1 MKKFIVLTIILLK
14 NSLSTLGTGK
24 SSKKKSIL
32 YLALIVMG
40 VLPMVVG
47 IGTSTATMYDILVQ
61 VHQEGILL
69 ATGFTTVSLL
79 ILVFGI
85 FYVIN
90 IFYFAQDIDKLLPL
104 PLRPSQLTS
113 AKFCVSLVYEY
124 LTVAMFLLPLIIAFG
139 IKSNGGLLF
148 YIYSFFL
155 LLVVPV
161 IPLVIAGT
169 IVLVLMRFS
178 NLTKKK
184 DQFRI
189 IAAVFGILLVLAI
202 NYFTSNYLSVTD
214 HPERTFNLLNTEHNS
229 FINLV
234 ARFFPLAK
242 IASDCLLNYHNLSGF
257 TNLLSFYLINSVFI
271 VLFLTLSEAIYLKG
285 AVGGSEIYSG
295 SKSLTKDELY
305 KSTRKSSVIKSYI
318 LKETKILLRTPAF
331 FINCILTNFLW
342 PIILTAA
349 YLGVDTGLQKVT
361 QFLVGNNTESI
372 ILACSVALSMFISAS
387 NSIAASALSREGNN
401 FFVNK
406 YLPVFYRDI
415 IVSKLYTAF
424 IVSFTGFLI
433 VLIAAEFLLKLQL
446 GIICLSIIL
455 SLEGIIFTSL
465 VGFLFDINYP
475 KLIWDN
481 EYKPI
486 KQNMN
491 VLFNIIINMIIGV
504 LIIYFTF
511 TMNISKVYL
520 FFMLLISF
528 SVINF
533 ILYQFLIKKGERAI
547 LDLEV

>member
-1 MKKFIVLTIILLK
+1 
-14 NSLSTLGTGK
+14 
-24 SSKKKSIL
+24 
-32 YLALIVMG
+32 
-40 VLPMVVG
+40 
-47 IGTSTATMYDILVQ
+47 
-61 VHQEGILL
+61 
-69 ATGFTTVSLL
+69 
-79 ILVFGI
+79 
-85 FYVIN
+85 
-90 IFYFAQDIDKLLPL
+90 
-104 PLRPSQLTS
+104 
-113 AKFCVSLVYEY
+113 
-124 LTVAMFLLPLIIAFG
+124 
-139 IKSNGGLLF
+139 
-148 YIYSFFL
+148 
-155 LLVVPV
+155 
-161 IPLVIAGT
+161 
-169 IVLVLMRFS
+169 
-178 NLTKKK
+178 
-184 DQFRI
+184 
-189 IAAVFGILLVLAI
+189 
-202 NYFTSNYLSVTD
+202 
-214 HPERTFNLLNTEHNS
+214 
-229 FINLV
+229 
-234 ARFFPLAK
+234 
-242 IASDCLLNYHNLSGF
+242 
-257 TNLLSFYLINSVFI
+257 
-271 VLFLTLSEAIYLKG
+271 
-285 AVGGSEIYSG
+285 
-295 SKSLTKDELY
+295 LY
-305 KSTRKSSVIKSYI
+305 KSTRKSSVIKSYM